1 MRGVNE
7 QHQPVKRKKRMNV
20 APGKSVA
27 DGIEH
32 EQEQHGE
39 SSKKKR
45 KRYQISDDEDEAE
58 LTNGEQELE
67 QMLELNE
74 DETES
79 VNAVNAE
86 GSLDESEVEEQ
97 SGQIELVEITLDK
110 YYAIKYEID
119 SKKKNDTNVYSYYI
133 AKICSTNNDGTCN
146 IVFLK
151 QNQKMSSNIN
161 VVCSWPEARIELYC
175 RLRTS

>member
-1 MRGVNE
+1 VL
-7 QHQPVKRKKRMNV
+7 
-20 APGKSVA
+20 A

-79 VNAVNAE
+79 VNAE

-119 SKKKNDTNVYSYYI
+119 SKRKMIRTYI
-133 AKICSTNNDGTCN
+133 LTT
-146 IVFLK
+146 L
-151 QNQKMSSNIN
+151 QKSVLQIMTAHATLSF
-161 VVCSWPEARIELYC
+161 
-175 RLRTS
+175 

>member
-1 MRGVNE
+1 
-7 QHQPVKRKKRMNV
+7 MNV

-32 EQEQHGE
+32 EQEQHGA

-74 DETES
+74 DNRLNREK
-79 VNAVNAE
+79 E
-86 GSLDESEVEEQ
+86 GKKRKREV
-97 SGQIELVEITLDK
+97 
-110 YYAIKYEID
+110 
-119 SKKKNDTNVYSYYI
+119 
-133 AKICSTNNDGTCN
+133 
-146 IVFLK
+146 
-151 QNQKMSSNIN
+151 
-161 VVCSWPEARIELYC
+161 
-175 RLRTS
+175 